1 MGWIGLAGFTAYM
14 VVLVIVMFLGLEIIK
29 RISR

>member
-1 MGWIGLAGFTAYM
+1 MDWIGLVGFTAYM

-29 RISR
+29 RISK